1 MTWKSYAA
9 VSGATLVAGWLA
21 SAPASNA
28 PSASVGAQPP
38 AASELPRAAAQIEDE
53 AARLQAGIREQAA
66 YRQPER
72 NPFRFGARRPERA
85 SAETTVTAPPPE
97 AFVEPPPPPPVTLAG
112 IAEDQLP
119 EGVQRTAIL
128 SSPSGVLLVKEG
140 DDVLG
145 QYRVSKIESGAIE
158 LTRISDGVSVRLAF
172 AN

>member
-1 MTWKSYAA
+1 
-9 VSGATLVAGWLA
+9 
-21 SAPASNA
+21 
-28 PSASVGAQPP
+28 
-38 AASELPRAAAQIEDE
+38 LPRVAAQIEDE

-85 SAETTVTAPPPE
+85 AAEATVTAPPAE
-97 AFVEPPPPPPVTLAG
+97 TFVQPPPPPPVTLAG
-112 IAEDQLP
+112 IAEDHVP

-145 QYRVSKIESGAIE
+145 QYRVSKIEPEAIE
-158 LTRISDGVSVRLAF
+158 LTRTSDGGSVRLSLAKP
-172 AN
+172 